1 MPTMV
6 ELGYPEFDAS
16 SWFGMAAPARTPPE
30 IISKIADDVH
40 VVLRDP
46 GVERQMVEQG
56 ADPVGNGPQAF
67 AAFIER
73 DVERWMQIVRAAGA
87 TAE

>member
-1 MPTMV
+1 MV

-16 SWFGMAAPARTPPE
+16 SWFGMVAPARTPPE
-30 IISKIADDVH
+30 IISRIADDVH
-40 VVLRDP
+40 VILHDP

-73 DVERWMQIVRAAGA
+73 EVERWTQIVRAAGA
-87 TAE
+87 MAD